1 MRNSRIKEWSG
12 NLVQYN
18 NNIKNPQVL
27 MPADFYLNKLL
38 ICKVIE
44 VALDVDD
51 RCTLI
56 TGTTG
61 QVTE

>member
-1 MRNSRIKEWSG
+1 
-12 NLVQYN
+12 
-18 NNIKNPQVL
+18 

-44 VALDVDD
+44 VTLDVDYG
-51 RCTLI
+51 CSLI